1 MERSEIIARLKEML
15 LAANMTDPKL
25 VESCTED
32 SRLIEDLGFSSVAM
46 LYTVIAIEESFHM
59 RFGNVGMADFNTRRD
74 VVDYIEKAN
83 K

>member
-1 MERSEIIARLKEML
+1 
-15 LAANMTDPKL
+15 
-25 VESCTED
+25 
-32 SRLIEDLGFSSVAM
+32 M

-59 RFGNVGMADFNTRRD
+59 RFGNVGMADFKTLRD